1 MEKTILNIIVLGSTG
16 MIGHKICEVICKN
29 NNFRIFNAS
38 RSRLSD
44 DTKIIDL
51 RNIQKVEALLNDIS
65 PDIVIN
71 AAGLLIEDSE
81 TKPLDAVL
89 LNTVLPLS
97 LNDLSKKLKFK
108 LIQISTDCVFTG
120 DNGPYEVNDIK
131 DAKTTYGKTKGLGEI
146 DDKNNLTIRT
156 SVIGP
161 DLKKNGKEL
170 FNWFMHQ
177 SGNVNGFS
185 KSIWSGVTTLELA
198 KCIEKSI
205 INNSVGIQHLSSKK
219 SISKYDLLL
228 ILKNYLTYTI
238 YLNKID
244 GPITNKV
251 LLNKNNS
258 IYSVDKSYEKL
269 IEEMF
274 IDIMKNERYAH
285 YEFNNKPQLS

>member
-29 NNFRIFNAS
+29 NNFRIFNVS

-51 RNIQKVEALLNDIS
+51 RNFKKVEALLNDIS

-71 AAGLLIEDSE
+71 AAGILIEDSKN
-81 TKPLDAVL
+81 TPLDAVL

-97 LNDLSKKLKFK
+97 LNKLSKKLKFK
-108 LIQISTDCVFTG
+108 LIQISTDCVFSG
-120 DNGPYEVNDIK
+120 DNGPYNISDIK
-131 DAKTTYGKTKGLGEI
+131 DAKTTYGKTKSLGEI
-146 DDKNNLTIRT
+146 YDNNNLTIRT

-170 FNWFMHQ
+170 FNWFMNQ
-177 SGNVNGFS
+177 SGRVNGFS

-198 KCIEKSI
+198 RCIEKSI
-205 INNSVGIQHLSSKK
+205 INNSVGIKHLSSKK
-219 SISKYDLLL
+219 SISKYDLLS
-228 ILKNYLTYTI
+228 IIKNYLPHTT

-251 LLNKNNS
+251 LINRKNS

-269 IEEMF
+269 IEEMI
-274 IDIMKNERYAH
+274 IDIMKNGQYAH
-285 YEFNNKPQLS
+285 YKFNKKLKLS